1 MQHIHRYVYFWT
13 TGSGTRHVG
22 ALLLVVGAPWDDAPS
37 KRERESISITHI
49 DPSGLY

>member
-37 KRERESISITHI
+37 KTYSCGAAWRQPEMFRR
-49 DPSGLY
+49 